1 MVNSNVNVFSSY
13 DITLLQ
19 YIRFQYRV
27 NSWFSSISYI
37 PHLYFQVS
45 NESTPEGRKLLL
57 RVNYDNIDYA

>member
-27 NSWFSSISYI
+27 NSWFSSIFHI
-37 PHLYFQVS
+37 PHLNFQVS
-45 NESTPEGRKLLL
+45 NKSTPEGRKLLL